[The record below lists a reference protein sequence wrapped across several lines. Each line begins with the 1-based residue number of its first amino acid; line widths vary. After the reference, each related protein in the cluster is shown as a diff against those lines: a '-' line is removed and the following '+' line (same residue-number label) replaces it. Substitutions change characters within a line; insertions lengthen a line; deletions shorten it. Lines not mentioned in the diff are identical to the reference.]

1 LCLATSRCTIGREK
15 RTMRDRLVHSRGG
28 LLLVTSIRRALTPL
42 LAPIYRR
49 NVENSPGFLLTA
61 LGIGHVG
68 NRPSFQTI
76 ERIINS
82 IDQFPG
88 SVIECGTYRGRTLL
102 GMAHLLRKRG
112 IEAKIYGLDSFQG
125 FPDPTEED
133 ALESRVIPDAAQK
146 GYFGDVSYDELNDRI
161 RQLGFSEQ
169 VTLVKGFF
177 ENTLPSLSDEV
188 FTLIHLDC
196 DLYQSY
202 KTCLEF
208 LYDRLLPGGYIVFD
222 EYDEPDLAYPGAH
235 RAIDEFFADKPEQI
249 QFFAKGVHDRAF
261 VRKL

>member
-1 LCLATSRCTIGREK
+1 MDRHDRGRTK
-15 RTMRDRLVHSRGG
+15 IRDRLVRSRVA
-28 LLLVTSIRRALTPL
+28 LLLVTSVRRALTPL
-42 LAPIYRR
+42 LAPIYQRT
-49 NVENSPGFLLTA
+49 VENCPGFLLTA
-61 LGIGHVG
+61 LGIGSVG
-68 NRPSFQTI
+68 NRPSFQTLG
-76 ERIINS
+76 RIINS
-82 IDQFPG
+82 IDEFPG

-102 GMAHLLRKRG
+102 GIAHLLRKRG
-112 IEAKIYGLDSFQG
+112 TKAKLYGLDSFEG

-133 ALESRVIPDAAQK
+133 ALESGAIPDVAGK
-146 GYFGDVSYDELNDRI
+146 GYFGDVSYNELNERI

-188 FTLIHLDC
+188 FTLVHLDC

-208 LYDRLLPGGYIVFD
+208 LYDRLLPGGYIVLD
-222 EYDEPDLAYPGAH
+222 EYGKPDGAYPGSR